1 MKKLLIPVAV
11 FCCFLVLGNPAK
23 TLASDIQVMLKVVTG
38 LVEMQV
44 PGEETWTQIEDK
56 TLLSFDDQ
64 VRTGP
69 NGRARLLYSDSSM
82 LKLKENTLAQIGRGE
97 LRVLVGQAW
106 VRVIKKGTHFQVVTP
121 TLIAG
126 VKGTVFD
133 VAVGPRGRSQV
144 RTYSGLVAVEA
155 GGEEVVLDPGYIT
168 HSDGGPPSAPAP
180 FDSRKE
186 SRSWRFSK
194 VDMLRDKV
202 YPIPVGPFGRQ
213 GTAGTVKPV
222 PSVVTG
228 EMSYQEAFTQYKAV
242 MAQYG
247 ADSPEALK
255 ARKVFQAV
263 LQQYRQSE

>member
-126 VKGTVFD
+126 VKGTVLFSYFPLVVGSGSDARSLGTTRETPRPRD
-133 VAVGPRGRSQV
+133 VRS
-144 RTYSGLVAVEA
+144 
-155 GGEEVVLDPGYIT
+155 
-168 HSDGGPPSAPAP
+168 
-180 FDSRKE
+180 
-186 SRSWRFSK
+186 
-194 VDMLRDKV
+194 
-202 YPIPVGPFGRQ
+202 
-213 GTAGTVKPV
+213 
-222 PSVVTG
+222 
-228 EMSYQEAFTQYKAV
+228 
-242 MAQYG
+242 
-247 ADSPEALK
+247 SP
-255 ARKVFQAV
+255 
-263 LQQYRQSE
+263 